1 MKTSAGAIKS
11 LSLALGT
18 AVVLTACGGGTT
30 SSTPD
35 AASFDASV
43 GSDAPPQDARI
54 PDATPP
60 DAAVATLTLSLD
72 STLDGDTDSVKA
84 TSIAAA
90 DLLDKSGSAVAHAT
104 ITAVQAVFQLSG
116 VAAGEFFIEV
126 NGDAD
131 DLVPTKIDSPTTSV
145 SQRVGEKLRAS
156 MIGPADRP
164 IYRINTYSAGQAES
178 PVAQF
183 SDGTA
188 IAGEQPYVFITL
200 ELPTMEFKILGTA
213 ATLTSTLPKSALHP
227 GNFVPFDAWI
237 LNTSGQPHHG
247 DTFNDDPSACA
258 TCHTSMDTKPA
269 SHAAITWMNGWCY
282 RCHSGTG
289 GDESGFVDPTK

>member
-1 MKTSAGAIKS
+1 MKMQAGVI
-11 LSLALGT
+11 LSLALGH
-18 AVVLTACGGGTT
+18 AVVLTACGGTT

-35 AASFDASV
+35 AASFDAS
-43 GSDAPPQDARI
+43 GADAPPPDARGA
-54 PDATPP
+54 DAPPP
-60 DAAVATLTLSLD
+60 DAAAATLTLSLD
-72 STLDGDTDSVKA
+72 STLDGDTDDVKA
-84 TSIAAA
+84 TSITAA
-90 DLLDKSGSAVAHAT
+90 DLLDTSGSAVAHAT
-104 ITAVQAVFQLSG
+104 ITAGQAVFQLSG
-116 VAAGEFFIEV
+116 IAAGEFFIEV

-145 SQRVGEKLRAS
+145 SQRVGQKLRAS
-156 MIGPADRP
+156 MIGPADSP
-164 IYRINTYSAGQAES
+164 VYRINTYSAGQAES

-200 ELPTMEFKILGTA
+200 ELPTVEFKILGTA
-213 ATLTSTLPKSALHP
+213 ATLTSTSPKSALHP
-227 GNFVPFDAWI
+227 GNFVPYDAWI

-247 DTFNDDPSACA
+247 DTFNDEPSGCA
-258 TCHTSMDTKPA
+258 TCHTSMDTKPS